1 MKLKS
6 AAVFGAA
13 AIMFFTADARA
24 NLLFDPYVGAT
35 AGVGGITTFID
46 HHAHSDVAQSYGA
59 VIGLDIPLVRI
70 EGEYNYLNDKDI
82 RAQMAMANAY
92 LKMPSVLVAPYIGAG
107 VGATF
112 NGNAGHGVDMDKT
125 VAYQGMLGL
134 TFDIP
139 VLPFK
144 IDAEARALY
153 IPNAFSVQHE
163 NADILHYD
171 VRAKL
176 RYIF

>member
-6 AAVFGAA
+6 AAFLTAA
-13 AIMFFTADARA
+13 AMTFMEADAKA
-24 NLLFDPYVGAT
+24 NLLFDPYIGAT

-46 HHAHSDVAQSYGA
+46 KHANSDMGQSYGA

-82 RAQMAMANAY
+82 TTNIAMANTY
-92 LKMPSVLVAPYIGAG
+92 LKMPMVLISPYIGGG
-107 VGATF
+107 VGMTF
-112 NGNAGHGVDMDKT
+112 DGKAGHGINIDST
-125 VAYQGMLGL
+125 IAYQGMLGL

-153 IPNAFSVQHE
+153 IPDAFSVDTKD
-163 NADILHYD
+163 ADMLHYD
-171 VRAKL
+171 VRAKV

>member
-6 AAVFGAA
+6 AAFFSAA
-13 AIMFFTADARA
+13 AIMLSVADARA
-24 NLLFDPYVGAT
+24 NLLFDAYIGGT
-35 AGVGGITTFID
+35 AGVGGVSTFID
-46 HHAHSDVAQSYGA
+46 HNTHSDMAQSYGA
-59 VIGLDIPLVRI
+59 VIGVDIPLVRI

-82 RAQMAMANAY
+82 TTNIAMANAY
-92 LKMPSVLVAPYIGAG
+92 LKMPSLLIAPYIGAG

-112 NGNAGHGVDMDKT
+112 DGDAGHDINIDKT
-125 VAYQGMLGL
+125 IAYQGMLGL

-139 VLPFK
+139 ILPFK

-153 IPNAFSVQHE
+153 IPDAFSVDSHD
-163 NADILHYD
+163 ADILHYD
-171 VRAKL
+171 IRAKL

>member
-1 MKLKS
+1 M
-6 AAVFGAA
+6 
-13 AIMFFTADARA
+13 
-24 NLLFDPYVGAT
+24 
-35 AGVGGITTFID
+35 
-46 HHAHSDVAQSYGA
+46 AQSYGA
-59 VIGLDIPLVRI
+59 LIGLDVPFIRI

-82 RAQMAMANAY
+82 TAHIAMGNVY
-92 LKMPSVLVAPYIGAG
+92 LKMPMLLINPYIGAG
-107 VGATF
+107 VGAMF
-112 NGNAGHGVDMDKT
+112 HGDVDNGPDIEST

-153 IPNAFSVQHE
+153 VPDAFTAGSKD
-163 NADILHYD
+163 ADILHYD
-171 VRAKL
+171 ARVKL

>member
-1 MKLKS
+1 MKLKYAGFLT
-6 AAVFGAA
+6 AAV
-13 AIMFFTADARA
+13 IMFSGATAHT

-35 AGVGGITTFID
+35 AGVGGVTTFID
-46 HHAHSDVAQSYGA
+46 GDTHSDMAQSYGA
-59 VIGLDIPLVRI
+59 LIGLDVPFIRI

-82 RAQMAMANAY
+82 TAHIAMGNVY
-92 LKMPSVLVAPYIGAG
+92 LKMPMLLINPYIGAG
-107 VGATF
+107 VGAMF
-112 NGNAGHGVDMDKT
+112 HGDVDNGPDIEST

-153 IPNAFSVQHE
+153 VPDAFTAGSKD
-163 NADILHYD
+163 ADILHYD
-171 VRAKL
+171 ARVKL

>member
-1 MKLKS
+1 MKLNSAALLS
-6 AAVFGAA
+6 AAVIMLGA
-13 AIMFFTADARA
+13 ADARA
-24 NLLFDPYVGAT
+24 NLLFDPYIGAT
-35 AGVGGITTFID
+35 AGVGGATTFID
-46 HHAHSDVAQSYGA
+46 HDSHSDMGQSFGA
-59 VIGLDIPLVRI
+59 VIGLDIPLVRV

-82 RAQMAMANAY
+82 TAHMAMANAY
-92 LKMPSVLVAPYIGAG
+92 LKMPMILVSPYIGAG

-112 NGNAGHGVDMDKT
+112 DGDAGHDINIDST
-125 VAYQGMLGL
+125 IAYQGMLGL

-153 IPNAFSVQHE
+153 IPDAFSA
-163 NADILHYD
+163 ADNDADLLHYD
-171 VRAKL
+171 IRAKL

>member
-6 AAVFGAA
+6 ALFLSAT
-13 AIMFFTADARA
+13 AITLMAPDARA
-24 NLLFDPYVGAT
+24 NLLFDPYIGGTVGMG
-35 AGVGGITTFID
+35 GVTTFVD
-46 HHAHSDVAQSYGA
+46 GDTHSDVAQSYGA
-59 VIGLDIPLVRI
+59 FIGVDIPLVRI

-82 RAQMAMANAY
+82 KTNIAMANAY
-92 LKMPSVLVAPYIGAG
+92 LKMPLIVISPYIGAG
-107 VGATF
+107 VGMTF
-112 NGNAGHGVDMDKT
+112 DGDAGHNIDIDST
-125 VAYQGMLGL
+125 IAYQGMLGV

-153 IPNAFSVQHE
+153 IPDAFSVDSHD
-163 NADILHYD
+163 ADILHYD
-171 VRAKL
+171 IRAKL

>member
-1 MKLKS
+1 MKLKY
-6 AAVFGAA
+6 AAMLGAA
-13 AIMFFTADARA
+13 AIVFSGADARA

-35 AGVGGITTFID
+35 AGVGGVTTFMGGN
-46 HHAHSDVAQSYGA
+46 HHGDMAQSYGA

-82 RAQMAMANAY
+82 TANIAMANAY
-92 LKMPSVLVAPYIGAG
+92 LKMPSLLISPYIGAG
-107 VGATF
+107 VGMTF
-112 NGNAGHGVDMDKT
+112 DGDAGHNIDIDTG

-153 IPNAFSVQHE
+153 IPDAFSVDSHD
-163 NADILHYD
+163 ADILHYD
-171 VRAKL
+171 IRAKL

>member
-6 AAVFGAA
+6 AAFLTAA
-13 AIMFFTADARA
+13 AIAFSAADARA

-35 AGVGGITTFID
+35 AGIGGVTTFID
-46 HHAHSDVAQSYGA
+46 GHNNSDMATSYGA
-59 VIGLDIPLVRI
+59 VIGLDIPFVRV
-70 EGEYNYLNDKDI
+70 EAEYNYLSDKDI
-82 RAQMAMANAY
+82 KTNMAMANAY
-92 LKMPSVLVAPYIGAG
+92 LKMPSLLVAPYIGAG
-107 VGATF
+107 VGMTF
-112 NGNAGHGVDMDKT
+112 EGDAGNNINIDTGI
-125 VAYQGMLGL
+125 AYQGMLGL

-153 IPNAFSVQHE
+153 IPDAFSVANE

-171 VRAKL
+171 VRAKV